1 MRDHENKILRREKS
15 LDVKEDIPLIDD
27 GEDNLQEE
35 EEEEEEE
42 EEKEKEK
49 EEEEMI
55 VVKPSRG
62 SVSIW
67 LPLSCPPRS
76 QSVHSELSPDVF
88 QLRAPLVSLE
98 SLVLSPGNVNVEQSR
113 ELRDM
118 ELQN

>member
-35 EEEEEEE
+35 EEEEEV
-42 EEKEKEK
+42 KEKDEK
-49 EEEEMI
+49 EEEMM

-98 SLVLSPGNVNVEQSR
+98 SLVLSPGNLHVEQSR

-118 ELQN
+118 VLQN

>member
-35 EEEEEEE
+35 EEEEEV
-42 EEKEKEK
+42 KEKDEK
-49 EEEEMI
+49 EEEVIM
-55 VVKPSRG
+55 VKPSRG

>member
-35 EEEEEEE
+35 DVEE
-42 EEKEKEK
+42 EEKVKENEK
-49 EEEEMI
+49 EEVL